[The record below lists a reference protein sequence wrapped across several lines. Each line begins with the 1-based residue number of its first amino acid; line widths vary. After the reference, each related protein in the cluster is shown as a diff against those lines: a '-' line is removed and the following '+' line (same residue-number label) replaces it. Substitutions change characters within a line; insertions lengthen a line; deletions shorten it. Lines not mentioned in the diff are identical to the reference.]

1 MNRYFY
7 RDYNNGSNYLGTY
20 SIFWNILRQT
30 SEAVNFYI
38 GVQKNYLA
46 CNMPKKTPNQDTT
59 DQVEQF
65 FEENEGSSLRDAQK
79 ETGIPRATVLYS
91 IV

>member
-1 MNRYFY
+1 
-7 RDYNNGSNYLGTY
+7 
-20 SIFWNILRQT
+20 
-30 SEAVNFYI
+30 
-38 GVQKNYLA
+38 
-46 CNMPKKTPNQDTT
+46 MPKKTPNQETT

-91 IV
+91 ISSIKNI